1 MVVSN
6 TIGKGDTR
14 TRKGT
19 HMGQSFVRVNR
30 VIGEKK
36 KVATVKSRES
46 LFRRDDRNRC
56 RIERL
61 SRAPTRS
68 RARDGAPGGGRGGS
82 RRAGASAVC
91 RRDTDLCG
99 SARPASRVPR
109 AESLR
114 ALDILFGG
122 TSACA
127 VDGTRMTESAR
138 AYGSRKGGST
148 ANALGVPQTG
158 GVRQS
163 QPRGAHAFPH
173 GRGAVGAVARHGRV
187 WSCEAEKRK
196 RLLLERDA
204 GCAVW

>member
-1 MVVSN
+1 VFSN

-36 KVATVKSRES
+36 KVAPVKSLS
-46 LFRRDDRNRC
+46 LFRREA
-56 RIERL
+56 IEIDVGSNAFRERRL
-61 SRAPTRS
+61 GRAPGTELLE
-68 RARDGAPGGGRGGS
+68 AGAGGS
-82 RRAGASAVC
+82 RRADASTVC
-91 RRDTDLCG
+91 RRDRDLCG

-109 AESLR
+109 TESLR

-138 AYGSRKGGST
+138 AYGSRKGGPRRTRFRRTSSRRRAPEST
-148 ANALGVPQTG
+148 ARRARVSAWG
-158 GVRQS
+158 GR
-163 QPRGAHAFPH
+163 RRRRRAT
-173 GRGAVGAVARHGRV
+173 
-187 WSCEAEKRK
+187 WS
-196 RLLLERDA
+196 RLVL
-204 GCAVW
+204 

>member
-138 AYGSRKGGST
+138 AR
-148 ANALGVPQTG
+148 
-158 GVRQS
+158 
-163 QPRGAHAFPH
+163 
-173 GRGAVGAVARHGRV
+173 
-187 WSCEAEKRK
+187 
-196 RLLLERDA
+196 
-204 GCAVW
+204 

>member
-1 MVVSN
+1 
-6 TIGKGDTR
+6 
-14 TRKGT
+14 
-19 HMGQSFVRVNR
+19 MGQSFVRVNQSASAR
-30 VIGEKK
+30 KK
-36 KVATVKSRES
+36 GSVYVKSRES
-46 LFRRDDRNRC
+46 LFRRDA
-56 RIERL
+56 IEIDVGSNAFRERRL
-61 SRAPTRS
+61 GRAPGTELLE
-68 RARDGAPGGGRGGS
+68 
-82 RRAGASAVC
+82 AGASARDAPVRPRC
-91 RRDTDLCG
+91 TDGTQTYAGRRRT
-99 SARPASRVPR
+99 ASRVPR
-109 AESLR
+109 DESLR

-173 GRGAVGAVARHGRV
+173 GGAAVGAVARHGRV

-204 GCAVW
+204 RCAVW